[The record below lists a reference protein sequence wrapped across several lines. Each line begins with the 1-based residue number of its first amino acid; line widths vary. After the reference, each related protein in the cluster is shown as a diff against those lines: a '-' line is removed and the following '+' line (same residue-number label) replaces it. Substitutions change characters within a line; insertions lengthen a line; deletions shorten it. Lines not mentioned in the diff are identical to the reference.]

1 MGSQANEISRR
12 QFLAKTAQ
20 TTAGVVAATALAGC
34 ATQKAAPAFAT
45 RVLGAN
51 ERITMAAIGIRGR
64 GLGHVKTFAGM
75 KNVQLKTL
83 CDIDENLYASRIKA
97 AKDAQG
103 VEPGTEFDM
112 RRVFDDKDIDAVCT
126 ATPNHWHA
134 LLTIWAC
141 QAGKHVFVEKPCS
154 HNVWEGRK
162 MIEAACKYKRI
173 VQVGFQNR
181 SSGNVRQAIKLVQ
194 SGYLGEIFM
203 TKGLC
208 YKRRDDIGRYPDG
221 PVPKGMGFGMT
232 VGKKRTLMW
241 DKEYLEKVH
250 YDLWV
255 GPAPKRPFNRNR
267 FHYNWHWNWDY
278 GNGDI
283 GNQGVHQ
290 MDVARWALGV
300 DKHPVEISSSGGYL
314 AYDSAQQT
322 PNMQTASFKYCCG
335 KMLQFEVRGLLT
347 NDEAGVKVGNIFYG
361 TKGYLALSAS
371 GDTWATYLG
380 PKNEPGET
388 SKGAEAGADPS
399 DLSGAAVG
407 NFGRFIN
414 AVRSG
419 KKSDID
425 ADIEGGHL
433 SSSLCH
439 MANISYRVGRKLKF
453 DGDAEKFVG
462 DGEANRMLKGFP
474 QEAKNGKHVAKGY
487 RNPYVIPNR
496 V

>member
-1 MGSQANEISRR
+1 MGSKTSEISRR
-12 QFLAKTAQ
+12 EFLAKTAQ
-20 TTAGVVAATALAGC
+20 TTAGVVAATTLAGC
-34 ATQKAAPAFAT
+34 VTQKGPVFAT

-51 ERITMAAIGIRGR
+51 ERINMAAIGIRGR
-64 GLGHVKTFAGM
+64 GLGHVKTFSGM

-83 CDIDENLYASRIKA
+83 CDTDENLYASRIKV
-97 AKDAQG
+97 AKEAGG
-103 VEPGTEFDM
+103 VEPGTEYDM
-112 RRVFDDKDIDAVCT
+112 RRVFDDKEIDAVCS
-126 ATPNHWHA
+126 ATPNHWHS

-141 QAGKHVFVEKPCS
+141 QAGKHVFIEKPAS

-162 MIEAACKYKRI
+162 MIEAACKYNRI
-173 VQVGFQNR
+173 VQIGFQNR
-181 SSGNVRQAIKLVQ
+181 SSSNVIQAIKLMK
-194 SGYLGEIFM
+194 SGYLGEIVM
-203 TKGLC
+203 TRGLC
-208 YKRRDDIGRYPDG
+208 YKKRDDIGRYPDG

-241 DKEYLEKVH
+241 DKDYLDKVH
-250 YDLWV
+250 YDLWI

-300 DKHPVEISSSGGYL
+300 EKHPVEISSTGGYL
-314 AYDSAQQT
+314 AYDSDQQT
-322 PNMQTASFKYCCG
+322 PNTQTTTFKYCCG
-335 KMLQFEVRGLLT
+335 KVLQFEVRGLLT

-371 GDTWATYLG
+371 GDQWATYMG
-380 PKNEPGET
+380 PDAEPGEK
-388 SKGAEAGADPS
+388 SGGAAEVADPTNLAGTAGA
-399 DLSGAAVG
+399 

-414 AVRSG
+414 AVRTG
-419 KKSDID
+419 NKKDID
-425 ADIEGGHL
+425 ADVKGGHL
-433 SSSLCH
+433 SSALCH
-439 MANISYRVGRKLKF
+439 LANISYRVGRTLKF
-453 DGDAEKFVG
+453 DGAAEKCVG

-474 QEAKNGKHVAKGY
+474 QEAKNGKIVAKGY
-487 RNPYVIPNR
+487 RNPYAIPNR